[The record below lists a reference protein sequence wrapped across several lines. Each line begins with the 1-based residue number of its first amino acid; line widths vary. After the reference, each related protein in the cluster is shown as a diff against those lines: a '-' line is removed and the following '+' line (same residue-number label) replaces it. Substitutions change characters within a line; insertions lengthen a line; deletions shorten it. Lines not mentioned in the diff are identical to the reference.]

1 MDQIESNLRRHVE
14 AGLNEVPAVWSVV
27 LYTLFGSVL
36 GFQCYNQALNYVP
49 APDKY
54 SGGNRFKWRN
64 VMASFLHAFLTG
76 TGSLYCLYTSPF
88 ILDDLIHN
96 FTPFSEILVS
106 LSTGYFVYDFLD
118 MLAYKK
124 ISSSWPLLLHHIV
137 IFTCFG
143 VALYYQHYIGYAV
156 VALMAEVNSIFLHLR
171 QLLLMN
177 SYPKSSTTYIVN
189 SIVNVITYI
198 MFRFGVLIWMAWWL
212 SQHTQDLPITMSLLA
227 GCGLTIMITV
237 NFVLFL
243 RLLVSDFFSN
253 SGYKDVLDK

>member
-1 MDQIESNLRRHVE
+1 MDQIESNLRRHVDDV
-14 AGLNEVPAVWSVV
+14 NEMRAVWSTV
-27 LYTLFGSVL
+27 LYTLFGAVL

-49 APDKY
+49 APDRY

-76 TGSLYCLYTSPF
+76 TGSLYCLYTTPF

-96 FTPFSEILVS
+96 FTPFSEMLVS

-124 ISSSWPLLLHHIV
+124 VSSSWPLLLHHVV

-143 VALYYQHYIGYAV
+143 VSLYYKLYIGYAV
-156 VALMAEVNSIFLHLR
+156 VALMAEVNSIFLHAR

-177 SYPKSSTTYIVN
+177 SWPKSSSLYLAN
-189 SIVNVITYI
+189 SMVNVLTYVV
-198 MFRFGVLIWMAWWL
+198 FRFGVLFWMAWWL
-212 SQHTQDLPITMSLLA
+212 SQHTHELPVSMSALA
-227 GCGLTIMITV
+227 ASGLFIMITV
-237 NFVLFL
+237 NLVLFG
-243 RLLVSDFFSN
+243 RLIVSDFLSN
-253 SGYKDVLDK
+253 KAYKDVLDK